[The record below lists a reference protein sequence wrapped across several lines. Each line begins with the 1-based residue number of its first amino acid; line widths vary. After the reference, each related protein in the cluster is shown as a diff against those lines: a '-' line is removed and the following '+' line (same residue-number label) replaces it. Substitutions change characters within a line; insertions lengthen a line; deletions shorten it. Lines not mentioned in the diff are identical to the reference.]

1 MPEGDYASCILQC
14 GKLCV
19 KASDSISSTERWET
33 IKKKAL
39 LWSGLD
45 KFGDVYATVDWDN
58 GPAGQYVH
66 DSCRLT
72 LCNSKKLEQAKRRHA
87 QNEFHEAQSQC
98 TSNSD
103 ACSPAEV
110 PAAKRL

>member
-1 MPEGDYASCILQC
+1 MNQPLAGIDQVLEGDYTSCILPC

-45 KFGDVYATVDWDN
+45 KFGDVYTTVDWDN
-58 GPAGQYVH
+58 GPAGQYVL
-66 DSCRLT
+66 DSW
-72 LCNSKKLEQAKRRHA
+72 QADLV
-87 QNEFHEAQSQC
+87 QF
-98 TSNSD
+98 
-103 ACSPAEV
+103 
-110 PAAKRL
+110 